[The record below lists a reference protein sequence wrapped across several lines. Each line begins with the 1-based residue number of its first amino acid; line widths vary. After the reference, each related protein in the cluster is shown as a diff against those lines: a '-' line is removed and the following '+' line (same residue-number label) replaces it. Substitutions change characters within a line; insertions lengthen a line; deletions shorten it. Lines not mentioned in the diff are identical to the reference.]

1 MAKEQEKSER
11 LSKAMRECGIG
22 RDTAVAFLRGKGVDI
37 EDSPNAKISMEAYQ
51 LLLKEYGVS
60 PVSIEKADKK
70 AKKQTVLQTVGD
82 ALGLQSEAVKPD
94 VAASE
99 VKSDVVEEV
108 EKPKAPSGPKVLG
121 RIDVEKKRPA
131 KGRASASSASKTDS
145 AKRTKKEAAAGE
157 PASES
162 LEPVVSPHEEPAVVV
177 AEGKE
182 GRVGPS
188 EEAAAIAVGTGQESK
203 PADVIPEAEPAKAAV
218 VEAVKERDDENSSR
232 LQREVTT
239 SKGSSNRSLK
249 QDDAERSHAAA
260 PREEQL
266 TDPVD
271 SHRLRGP
278 VLVSKMELDAHGNPV
293 AAKRREPE
301 PVVEEL
307 MPTEGEVTATVAQQ
321 AEDEVEKPAV
331 PQGTSKVDGASRP
344 GENEIFRPHEVKL
357 EGPKVVG
364 KIDLPVEPVRGK
376 RKPEASATPGGAL
389 QKRRRRKRIVSEGSG
404 VPQQREGQQLQPKSK
419 QQVPTAPRPYKK
431 ARPQRV
437 VEVPQEISMEDVE
450 EKLKQTQAR
459 IASKRS
465 SSLAKGAKMRREHRN
480 IMEAKRKQ
488 EQEFAEQEKNH
499 LRVSEFV
506 TANELAGLM
515 DVPVT
520 KVIEACMNMGQ
531 MVSINQR
538 LDAETLTLV
547 ADEFGYELEF
557 VEAKIDL
564 RGDATEDRPEDLE
577 PRPPIFVVLGHVDHG
592 KTTLCDTIRKSNVTG
607 SEAGGITQHLTAY
620 SIAIGERR
628 ATLIDTPGHEAFT
641 AMRARGAELTDVA
654 IIVVSAEDGL
664 MPQTLEAMS
673 QASLQNVRIVF
684 AINKIDSPKADP
696 EKVKEELSQHNYL
709 VEDWGGKYQCQEIS
723 AKYNKNVDLLLEKVL
738 LEADVMGLQANPKR
752 KAEALVFE
760 STVDKGRGNVAWI
773 LVQNGTLR
781 KGDSIVAGG
790 YYGRV
795 KAMYNDKG
803 KPVTSA
809 GPSTP
814 VQVIGLNGAPQAGD
828 VFRAVKN
835 DKEARDIA
843 NKVTNIRRVQEM
855 RSRKHITLDE
865 IGRRIAIG
873 NFQELNLIV
882 KGDVDGSVEALS
894 DSLIKLSTEEI
905 QVNVISKGVGQIT
918 ESDVTMAATSNA
930 VIIGFQVRPSGHA
943 KKMADA
949 EQIDIR
955 LYSVIYDAIEE
966 LRSAMEG
973 MLSPEVKEEVTGT
986 AEVLETYRISKVGTI
1001 AGSVAREGKISR
1013 GSKARIIRDGI
1024 VVYSSELSSL
1034 KRYKDE
1040 AKEVTS
1046 GMECGIGIKNYND
1059 IKVGDIIEAYVEV
1072 EVKRTL

>member
-1 MAKEQEKSER
+1 MAKEQEKSVR
-11 LSKAMRECGIG
+11 LSKALREFGIG
-22 RDTAVAFLRGKGVDI
+22 LDTAVDFLRSNGVEI
-37 EDSPNAKISMEAYQ
+37 EDDQNAKISREAYQ
-51 LLLKEYGVS
+51 LLSKEYGSSVV
-60 PVSIEKADKK
+60 PAERKQ
-70 AKKQTVLQTVGD
+70 AKQKRKETPQTVGD
-82 ALGLQSEAVKPD
+82 ALGMQQPAATPSTEQPVSQSTSPIEAEKRKATVGPKVVGKINVEAKPAAKPTATKSPASGEAKPAPSPK
-94 VAASE
+94 VAENKVEAEKKVAPTAEALAEKRKETVAVEKKGQEETPAAPKRAASE
-99 VKSDVVEEV
+99 RAKKSEKDPTAAPAKETKASAKSTKKAVTEKEP
-108 EKPKAPSGPKVLG
+108 EKPKVTP
-121 RIDVEKKRPA
+121 
-131 KGRASASSASKTDS
+131 
-145 AKRTKKEAAAGE
+145 
-157 PASES
+157 
-162 LEPVVSPHEEPAVVV
+162 
-177 AEGKE
+177 
-182 GRVGPS
+182 
-188 EEAAAIAVGTGQESK
+188 
-203 PADVIPEAEPAKAAV
+203 
-218 VEAVKERDDENSSR
+218 
-232 LQREVTT
+232 QREEKVVDPVSAHKLTGPT
-239 SKGSSNRSLK
+239 FVGKVQL
-249 QDDAERSHAAA
+249 DAQGKLLTPKPERS
-260 PREEQL
+260 EKQ
-266 TDPVD
+266 
-271 SHRLRGP
+271 
-278 VLVSKMELDAHGNPV
+278 
-293 AAKRREPE
+293 
-301 PVVEEL
+301 PVVEEK
-307 MPTEGEVTATVAQQ
+307 PEERPAPKEEAQPVVERKLPE
-321 AEDEVEKPAV
+321 ED
-331 PQGTSKVDGASRP
+331 
-344 GENEIFRPHEVKL
+344 EIFRPTEVKL

-364 KIDLPVEPVRGK
+364 KIELPKLPDRSK
-376 RKPEASATPGGAL
+376 RKPEASATPGGGL
-389 QKRRRRKRIVSEGSG
+389 QKKRRRKRI
-404 VPQQREGQQLQPKSK
+404 GQDAAGAPSQGGA
-419 QQVPTAPRPYKK
+419 QQVPPKSRQQNPTSSRPYRKS
-431 ARPQRV
+431 RTQRAA
-437 VEVPQEISMEDVE
+437 EVPQEISMEDVE
-450 EKLKQTQAR
+450 EKIKQTRAR
-459 IASKRS
+459 IASKKS
-465 SSLAKGAKMRREHRN
+465 SSFAKGAKMRREHRSV
-480 IMEAKRKQ
+480 MEAKREQ
-488 EQEFAEQEKNH
+488 EQLRAEQEKKT
-499 LRVSEFV
+499 LSVSEFV

-515 DVPVT
+515 NVSVT
-520 KVIEACMNMGQ
+520 DVIEACMNMGQ

-557 VEAKIDL
+557 VEAKIDF
-564 RGDATEDRPEDLE
+564 DSDEPEDKPEDLR

-592 KTTLCDTIRKSNVTG
+592 KTTLCDTIRKSNVTEK
-607 SEAGGITQHLTAY
+607 EAGGITQHLTAF
-620 SIAIGERR
+620 SIAIGDRK

-738 LEADVMGLQANPKR
+738 LEADIMGLTANPKR
-752 KAEALVFE
+752 RAEALVFE

-790 YYGRV
+790 FYGRV
-795 KAMYNDKG
+795 KAMFDDKG
-803 KPVTSA
+803 KSVTSA

-828 VFRAVKN
+828 IFKAVKN

-843 NKVTNIRRVQEM
+843 SKVTNIRRVQEM

-865 IGRRIAIG
+865 IGRRILIG

-918 ESDVTMAATSNA
+918 ESDVTMAATANA
-930 VIIGFQVRPSGHA
+930 IIIGFQVRPSGQA

-955 LYSVIYDAIEE
+955 LYSIIYDAIEE
-966 LRSAMEG
+966 IKSAMEG

-986 AEVLETYRISKVGTI
+986 AEVQETYRISKVGTI
-1001 AGSVAREGKISR
+1001 AGALVREGKISR

-1040 AKEVTS
+1040 AKEVVA
-1046 GMECGIGIKNYND
+1046 GMECGIGVKNYND

>member
-1 MAKEQEKSER
+1 M
-11 LSKAMRECGIG
+11 
-22 RDTAVAFLRGKGVDI
+22 
-37 EDSPNAKISMEAYQ
+37 
-51 LLLKEYGVS
+51 
-60 PVSIEKADKK
+60 
-70 AKKQTVLQTVGD
+70 
-82 ALGLQSEAVKPD
+82 
-94 VAASE
+94 
-99 VKSDVVEEV
+99 
-108 EKPKAPSGPKVLG
+108 
-121 RIDVEKKRPA
+121 
-131 KGRASASSASKTDS
+131 
-145 AKRTKKEAAAGE
+145 
-157 PASES
+157 
-162 LEPVVSPHEEPAVVV
+162 
-177 AEGKE
+177 
-182 GRVGPS
+182 
-188 EEAAAIAVGTGQESK
+188 
-203 PADVIPEAEPAKAAV
+203 
-218 VEAVKERDDENSSR
+218 
-232 LQREVTT
+232 
-239 SKGSSNRSLK
+239 
-249 QDDAERSHAAA
+249 
-260 PREEQL
+260 
-266 TDPVD
+266 
-271 SHRLRGP
+271 
-278 VLVSKMELDAHGNPV
+278 
-293 AAKRREPE
+293 
-301 PVVEEL
+301 
-307 MPTEGEVTATVAQQ
+307 
-321 AEDEVEKPAV
+321 
-331 PQGTSKVDGASRP
+331 
-344 GENEIFRPHEVKL
+344 
-357 EGPKVVG
+357 
-364 KIDLPVEPVRGK
+364 
-376 RKPEASATPGGAL
+376 
-389 QKRRRRKRIVSEGSG
+389 
-404 VPQQREGQQLQPKSK
+404 
-419 QQVPTAPRPYKK
+419 
-431 ARPQRV
+431 
-437 VEVPQEISMEDVE
+437 
-450 EKLKQTQAR
+450 
-459 IASKRS
+459 
-465 SSLAKGAKMRREHRN
+465 
-480 IMEAKRKQ
+480 
-488 EQEFAEQEKNH
+488 
-499 LRVSEFV
+499 
-506 TANELAGLM
+506 
-515 DVPVT
+515 
-520 KVIEACMNMGQ
+520 
-531 MVSINQR
+531 
-538 LDAETLTLV
+538 

-709 VEDWGGKYQCQEIS
+709 VEDWG

-790 YYGRV
+790 FYGRV

-843 NKVTNIRRVQEM
+843 SKVTNIRRVQEM

-1001 AGSVAREGKISR
+1001 AGSVVREGKISR
-1013 GSKARIIRDGI
+1013 GSKARIIRDG
-1024 VVYSSELSSL
+1024 
-1034 KRYKDE
+1034 KDE

-1059 IKVGDIIEAYVEV
+1059 IKVGDIIEAYVEI